1 MAIQMSRKEVV
12 ASSARKPEVR
22 QRPSSPAR
30 TTTSQFLPIAS
41 LLNPHTGG
49 LKRRRSDD
57 DVDGPDT
64 AKLSS
69 KKRRLARRLVT
80 SRLSSPYSQPASH
93 IHGRTDVN
101 ALMTGR
107 ASKAEAALAAAAAT
121 NAAHHRLPHATSTT
135 SFLRLCAMNRVR
147 QRLRERLR
155 AVAARRVDR
164 LPGQRDRPPLLPSR
178 ASSSMTTATA
188 TATATAMATTTAT
201 TTTQSHTHTLTT
213 QSIPHRLATSIL
225 PIPWSRLAVIT
236 TSPPPP
242 VPTPT
247 PMEQPRPARTNQI
260 QGLRDPT
267 KETDEVRCDFGLL
280 FASASSRPVVG
291 APDQRGAVAELPE
304 LPLVAR

>member
-1 MAIQMSRKEVV
+1 MAIQMPRKAV
-12 ASSARKPEVR
+12 AVSSARKPEVR
-22 QRPSSPAR
+22 QRPLPAR
-30 TTTSQFLPIAS
+30 KTTSQFLPIAS

-93 IHGRTDVN
+93 IHGRTDAN

-121 NAAHHRLPHATSTT
+121 SAAHHRLPHATSTT

-164 LPGQRDRPPLLPSR
+164 LPGQRDRPPLLPSG
-178 ASSSMTTATA
+178 ASTT
-188 TATATAMATTTAT
+188 T
-201 TTTQSHTHTLTT
+201 TTTQTQTTQTPTT

-225 PIPWSRLAVIT
+225 PIPWSRLAVIDRLT
-236 TSPPPP
+236 TSSPPPADP
-242 VPTPT
+242 AST
-247 PMEQPRPARTNQI
+247 PMEPPRPARTNQT

-267 KETDEVRCDFGLL
+267 KETDDVRCDFGLL
-280 FASASSRPVVG
+280 FGTAPSHPLVG
-291 APDQRGAVAELPE
+291 ARDQRGAVAELPE

>member
-1 MAIQMSRKEVV
+1 MAIQMSRTQLG
-12 ASSARKPEVR
+12 ASSVRKPDVR
-22 QRPSSPAR
+22 HRPAPAR

-93 IHGRTDVN
+93 IHGRSDAN
-101 ALMTGR
+101 ALITGR

-121 NAAHHRLPHATSTT
+121 AAAHQRLPHATSTT

-164 LPGQRDRPPLLPSR
+164 LPGQRDRPPLLPLR
-178 ASSSMTTATA
+178 PSS
-188 TATATAMATTTAT
+188 T
-201 TTTQSHTHTLTT
+201 TTTQT
-213 QSIPHRLATSIL
+213 QSTQTQTQTQTFVSQSLPHRLATAVL
-225 PIPWSRLAVIT
+225 PIPWSRLAVIDRLTT

-242 VPTPT
+242 DPPLT
-247 PMEQPRPARTNQI
+247 PMEPPRPARTNQT
-260 QGLRDPT
+260 QALRDPT
-267 KETDEVRCDFGLL
+267 KETDDVRCDFGLL
-280 FASASSRPVVG
+280 FDTTSSRTLVG
-291 APDQRGAVAELPE
+291 GRDQRGGVAELPE